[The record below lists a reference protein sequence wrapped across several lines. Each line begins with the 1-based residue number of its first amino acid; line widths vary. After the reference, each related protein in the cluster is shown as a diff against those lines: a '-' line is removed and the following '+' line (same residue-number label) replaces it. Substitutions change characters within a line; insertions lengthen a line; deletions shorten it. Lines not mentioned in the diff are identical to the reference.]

1 MREQPLKCL
10 ARTPTL
16 RVPSCQRGPL
26 AVQDEAPLQ
35 LYMHGVDLYM
45 NSHFDVW
52 IVDIDQWRPGP
63 IDEQNWRV
71 PDFCHQGEVEELQRH
86 QLDSSLAMEV
96 AKQLPNLHFGDKL
109 YDAFVHRHGR
119 RHVTRNE
126 YDQRTQRFYEN
137 KQMIEVSAL
146 SCSCKYN
153 QAMKLLLHVCEAAS
167 S

>member
-1 MREQPLKCL
+1 MREQPLKSL

-16 RVPSCQRGPL
+16 LV